1 MFRVQSGHWDKL
13 EQDAKFIRKQV
24 FIIEQNIPEEEEWDD
39 QDMISDHFVVYDQDQ
54 PIATARLLQNNS
66 VGRVAVLK
74 AYRGQ
79 GIGRMIMLEIIRQAH
94 QQDRK
99 PVGRAHRRRGRRR
112 AEPGHGR
119 HRLRAVRQQLR
130 PARLRVAG
138 VRTLILTKILTN
150 FRPTGILP

>member
-54 PIATARLLQNNS
+54 PIATARFLQNNS

-79 GIGRMIMLEIIRQAH
+79 GIGSMIMLEIIQQAH

-99 PVGRAHRRRGRRR
+99 F
-112 AEPGHGR
+112 
-119 HRLRAVRQQLR
+119 LQLSSQVHAISFYEKLGFSIQGDAYDECGI
-130 PARLRVAG
+130 PHIKMQLV
-138 VRTLILTKILTN
+138 IETKN
-150 FRPTGILP
+150 H

>member
-1 MFRVQSGHWDKL
+1 MFRVQSGHWNKL
-13 EQDAKFIRKQV
+13 EQEAKFIRKQV

-39 QDMISDHFVVYDQDQ
+39 QDMISDHFVVYDQNQ

-99 PVGRAHRRRGRRR
+99 F
-112 AEPGHGR
+112 
-119 HRLRAVRQQLR
+119 LQLSSQVHAISFYEKLGFSIQGDAYDECGI
-130 PARLRVAG
+130 PHIKMQLV
-138 VRTLILTKILTN
+138 IETKN
-150 FRPTGILP
+150 H

>member
-13 EQDAKFIRKQV
+13 KQDAKFIRKQV

-39 QDMISDHFVVYDQDQ
+39 QDMTSDHFVVYDQDQ

-74 AYRGQ
+74 TYRGQ

-99 PVGRAHRRRGRRR
+99 F
-112 AEPGHGR
+112 
-119 HRLRAVRQQLR
+119 LQLSSQVHAISFYEKLGFSIQGDAYDECGI
-130 PARLRVAG
+130 PHIKMQLV
-138 VRTLILTKILTN
+138 IETKN
-150 FRPTGILP
+150 H

>member
-1 MFRVQSGHWDKL
+1 MYRVQSGHWNKL

-54 PIATARLLQNNS
+54 PIATARLLQNNR

-79 GIGRMIMLEIIRQAH
+79 GIGRMIMLEVIRQAH

-99 PVGRAHRRRGRRR
+99 FLHLSSQVHAISFYEKLGFSIQGDAYDECGIPHIKM
-112 AEPGHGR
+112 
-119 HRLRAVRQQLR
+119 QL
-130 PARLRVAG
+130 V
-138 VRTLILTKILTN
+138 IETKN
-150 FRPTGILP
+150 H

>member
-99 PVGRAHRRRGRRR
+99 F
-112 AEPGHGR
+112 
-119 HRLRAVRQQLR
+119 LQLSSQVH
-130 PARLRVAG
+130 AISFYEKLGFSIQGDAYDEC
-138 VRTLILTKILTN
+138 
-150 FRPTGILP
+150 

>member
-1 MFRVQSGHWDKL
+1 MFRVQSGHWNKL

-79 GIGRMIMLEIIRQAH
+79 GIGRMIMLEVIRQAH

-99 PVGRAHRRRGRRR
+99 F
-112 AEPGHGR
+112 
-119 HRLRAVRQQLR
+119 LQLSSQVHAISFYEKLGFSIQGDAYDECGI
-130 PARLRVAG
+130 PHIKMQLV
-138 VRTLILTKILTN
+138 IETKN
-150 FRPTGILP
+150 H

>member
-1 MFRVQSGHWDKL
+1 MYRVQSGHWDKL

-79 GIGRMIMLEIIRQAH
+79 GIGRMIMLEIIQLAH

-99 PVGRAHRRRGRRR
+99 F
-112 AEPGHGR
+112 
-119 HRLRAVRQQLR
+119 LQLSSQVHAISFYEKLGFSIQGDAYDECGI
-130 PARLRVAG
+130 PHIKMQLV
-138 VRTLILTKILTN
+138 IETKKH
-150 FRPTGILP
+150 

>member
-1 MFRVQSGHWDKL
+1 MFRVQSGYWDKL

-39 QDMISDHFVVYDQDQ
+39 QDMISDHFVVYDQNQ

-99 PVGRAHRRRGRRR
+99 F
-112 AEPGHGR
+112 
-119 HRLRAVRQQLR
+119 LQLSSQVHAISFYEKLGFSIQGDAYDECGI
-130 PARLRVAG
+130 PHIKMQLV
-138 VRTLILTKILTN
+138 IETKKH
-150 FRPTGILP
+150 

>member
-1 MFRVQSGHWDKL
+1 MFRVQSGHCDKL

-74 AYRGQ
+74 SYRGQ
-79 GIGRMIMLEIIRQAH
+79 GIGRMIMLEIIRQVH

-99 PVGRAHRRRGRRR
+99 F
-112 AEPGHGR
+112 
-119 HRLRAVRQQLR
+119 LQLSSQVHAISFYEKLGFSIQGDAYDECGI
-130 PARLRVAG
+130 PHIKMQLV
-138 VRTLILTKILTN
+138 IETKN
-150 FRPTGILP
+150 H

>member
-24 FIIEQNIPEEEEWDD
+24 FIIEQNILEEEEWDD

-99 PVGRAHRRRGRRR
+99 F
-112 AEPGHGR
+112 
-119 HRLRAVRQQLR
+119 LQLSSQVHAISFYEKLGFSIQGDAYDECGI
-130 PARLRVAG
+130 PHIKMQLV
-138 VRTLILTKILTN
+138 IETKKH
-150 FRPTGILP
+150 

>member
-74 AYRGQ
+74 TYRGQ

-99 PVGRAHRRRGRRR
+99 F
-112 AEPGHGR
+112 
-119 HRLRAVRQQLR
+119 LQLSSQVHAISFYEKLGFSIQGDAYDECGI
-130 PARLRVAG
+130 PHIKMQLV
-138 VRTLILTKILTN
+138 IETKN
-150 FRPTGILP
+150 H

>member
-13 EQDAKFIRKQV
+13 DQDAKFIRKQV

-79 GIGRMIMLEIIRQAH
+79 GIGSMIMLEIIRQAH

-99 PVGRAHRRRGRRR
+99 FLHLSSQVHAISFYEKLGFSIQGDAYDECGIPHIKM
-112 AEPGHGR
+112 
-119 HRLRAVRQQLR
+119 QL
-130 PARLRVAG
+130 V
-138 VRTLILTKILTN
+138 IETKN
-150 FRPTGILP
+150 H

>member
-74 AYRGQ
+74 TYRGQ

-99 PVGRAHRRRGRRR
+99 F
-112 AEPGHGR
+112 
-119 HRLRAVRQQLR
+119 LQLSSQVHAISFYEKLGFSIQGDAYDECGI
-130 PARLRVAG
+130 PHIKMQLV
-138 VRTLILTKILTN
+138 IETKKH
-150 FRPTGILP
+150 

>member
-1 MFRVQSGHWDKL
+1 MYRVQSGHWNKL

-39 QDMISDHFVVYDQDQ
+39 QDMTSDHFVVYDQDQ

-74 AYRGQ
+74 AYRVQ
-79 GIGRMIMLEIIRQAH
+79 GIGRMIMLEIILQAH

-99 PVGRAHRRRGRRR
+99 F
-112 AEPGHGR
+112 
-119 HRLRAVRQQLR
+119 LQLSSQVHAISFYEKLGFSIQGDAYDECGI
-130 PARLRVAG
+130 PHIKMQLV
-138 VRTLILTKILTN
+138 IETKN
-150 FRPTGILP
+150 H